1 MADAPDL
8 PSISR
13 QITGLERRVTDLERA
28 RQADRLDRKQSGDR
42 IETALAVMGTK
53 VDGLLD
59 IVIQFRGIARF
70 LRIAAGSEP
79 LRPPPPPSSS
89 RFTRSGRDRSE

>member
-28 RQADRLDRKQSGDR
+28 RQADRLDRKQSQDR

-70 LRIAAGSEP
+70 LRIAAGVGTFAASAAAVILAVHTIWP
-79 LRPPPPPSSS
+79 GP
-89 RFTRSGRDRSE
+89 